1 MPKKAQV
8 DAAQKTCFVSGSQ
21 SVAAILDPRFVR
33 SGKVATLLVFVDRAA
48 MEMCSAPFKSW
59 DMMKSS
65 EI

>member
-1 MPKKAQV
+1 M
-8 DAAQKTCFVSGSQ
+8 
-21 SVAAILDPRFVR
+21 FVR
-33 SGKVATLLVFVDRAA
+33 SGKVTTLLVFVDGVA

>member
-8 DAAQKTCFVSGSQ
+8 DAAQKTCFVRGSQ
-21 SVAAILDPRFVR
+21 SVAAILDPMFVR
-33 SGKVATLLVFVDRAA
+33 SGKVTTLLVFVDGVA